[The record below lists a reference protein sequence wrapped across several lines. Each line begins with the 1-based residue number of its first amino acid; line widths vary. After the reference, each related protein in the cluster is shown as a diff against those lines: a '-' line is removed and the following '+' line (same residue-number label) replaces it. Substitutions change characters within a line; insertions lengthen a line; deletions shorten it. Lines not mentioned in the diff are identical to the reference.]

1 MLKKLTVFLPIL
13 MLVACQ
19 YDISGAAMMEITE
32 RFEDEGNSYIRVKN
46 QGDEV
51 YTLEVDE
58 NVFNLVEVNEEY
70 FVSYKS
76 DNDRVGILETIEL
89 K

>member
-1 MLKKLTVFLPIL
+1 

-19 YDISGAAMMEITE
+19 YDVSGAAMVEITE
-32 RFEDEGNSYIRVKN
+32 RFEDEGNSYIKVKN

-76 DNDRVGILETIEL
+76 DKDRVGFLETIEP

>member
-1 MLKKLTVFLPIL
+1 MLKKISFILPIL

-19 YDISGAAMMEITE
+19 YDVSGAAMVEITE
-32 RFEDEGNSYIRVKN
+32 RFEDEGNSYIKVKN

-76 DNDRVGILETIEL
+76 DKDRVGFLETIEP

>member
-1 MLKKLTVFLPIL
+1 MLKKISVILPIL

-76 DNDRVGILETIEL
+76 DNDRVGILETIEP